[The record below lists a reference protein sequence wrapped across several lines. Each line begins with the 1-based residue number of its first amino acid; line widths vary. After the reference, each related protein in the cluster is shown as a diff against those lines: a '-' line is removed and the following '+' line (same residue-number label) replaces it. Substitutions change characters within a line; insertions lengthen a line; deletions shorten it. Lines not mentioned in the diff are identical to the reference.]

1 MGSYILRRLAM
12 AVPTFIGITL
22 VAFLMIHLAPGD
34 PIAGTE
40 EGRFRALSPDAL
52 EKMREVYGLDE
63 PVWKQ
68 YGLWLGRLVRLD
80 LGVSLYDGQPV
91 SGKIAAR
98 LPATIT
104 LGLASTLLAWGIA
117 LPLGIGAASRPG
129 SRLDQGS
136 GVLFYSLYS
145 IPIFWA
151 ALVLQLLFAVHL
163 RWLPL
168 QGLES
173 DGATVWSAMER
184 LADRA
189 AHLVLPALCL
199 ATGQIAFLSRFARA
213 GMIDARSQDYI
224 RTARAKGLPERT
236 VTLRH
241 ALANALLPLITLA
254 GFTLPALAGG
264 AVIIERIF
272 SWPGAGRLLFDSIQR
287 RDLTTLMGLTLVG
300 AVLTQAGTLLADIL
314 YAVADPRIRYGR
326 EEKG

>member
-1 MGSYILRRLAM
+1 
-12 AVPTFIGITL
+12 
-22 VAFLMIHLAPGD
+22 
-34 PIAGTE
+34 
-40 EGRFRALSPDAL
+40 
-52 EKMREVYGLDE
+52 
-63 PVWKQ
+63 
-68 YGLWLGRLVRLD
+68 
-80 LGVSLYDGQPV
+80 
-91 SGKIAAR
+91 
-98 LPATIT
+98 
-104 LGLASTLLAWGIA
+104 
-117 LPLGIGAASRPG
+117 
-129 SRLDQGS
+129 
-136 GVLFYSLYS
+136 
-145 IPIFWA
+145 
-151 ALVLQLLFAVHL
+151 
-163 RWLPL
+163 
-168 QGLES
+168 
-173 DGATVWSAMER
+173 MER

-213 GMIDARSQDYI
+213 GMIEARSQDYI

-314 YAVADPRIRYGR
+314 YAAADPRIRYGR
-326 EEKG
+326 EEKGGQACRLPPPGGAACPGSGEAAPPGPVWRCWCPSLSSLFSPR